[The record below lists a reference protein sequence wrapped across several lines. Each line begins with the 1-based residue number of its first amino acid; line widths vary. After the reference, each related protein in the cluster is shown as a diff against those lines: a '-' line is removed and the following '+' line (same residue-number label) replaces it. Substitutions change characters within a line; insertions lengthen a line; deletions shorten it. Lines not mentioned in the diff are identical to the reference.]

1 MIRKMKKPKTIS
13 HPVLKSACRLTPLQL
28 NEMRCNVKH
37 TVLTPELLEKIAAA
51 SANKGEKP

>member
-1 MIRKMKKPKTIS
+1 MKKPKTIS